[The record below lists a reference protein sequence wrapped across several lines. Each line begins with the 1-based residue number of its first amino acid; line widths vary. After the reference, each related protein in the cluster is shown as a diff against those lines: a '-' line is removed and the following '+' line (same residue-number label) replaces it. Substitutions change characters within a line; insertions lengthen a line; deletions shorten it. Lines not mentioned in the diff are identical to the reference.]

1 MQPMMM
7 ETRLDLLR
15 DLLRPKRHLSPC
27 QLIYQSTSH
36 MTMEWSHL
44 TLVLVLPTPKS
55 GVKSSSLTTASPVDQ
70 QFDRIKTWAKMVLD
84 GSANCMSRSFS
95 YDCNNL
101 YDLVEAFL
109 FEVLPPQEYAE
120 LLGDSVVGP
129 STGAKR
135 ITGQVLR
142 AMEGICASEEYNL
155 RRHCIPTNVL
165 MNLCIIYTTFNESV
179 HHDIEFY

>member
-1 MQPMMM
+1 
-7 ETRLDLLR
+7 
-15 DLLRPKRHLSPC
+15 
-27 QLIYQSTSH
+27 
-36 MTMEWSHL
+36 
-44 TLVLVLPTPKS
+44 
-55 GVKSSSLTTASPVDQ
+55 
-70 QFDRIKTWAKMVLD
+70 MVLD